1 MNASP
6 LKSYEGQVRI
16 VLVLLVLF
24 LAVAL
29 YLNVHLLL
37 IARNAVGDEAGQ
49 RLALEADLVRVELER
64 DQMLRG
70 LRQEPGDLPY
80 IPPTFLDRMARMKG
94 KTAIE
99 ILSPAGR
106 VLSSSDPQRVGAT
119 DAALIRDEGAGSKR
133 LLSGMSLVTDLERVP
148 GSRYATLG
156 AYRPIQ
162 DRSRATIAVIRVE
175 EEVPAL
181 AAVDFNLRV
190 LAALQAGG
198 LVVMLVLVIAF
209 ARWLLQPYRR
219 LLSAAGTTPGTMS
232 GLGGGGSIDAGEEL
246 VAAFEGVLD
255 KLRAQERE
263 VQSLSGG
270 ERGGPGE
277 GGSPFP
283 GDHLIAGMTSAV
295 LAFDRDGRLATL
307 NGAAERLL
315 GLGRGEALGR
325 RHGDLLGGN
334 WKLIDLVE
342 RSLRQGESHSR
353 EMVPLAGP
361 AGRITHL
368 GVMVSPIRPA
378 SGGSIEGALCLLAD
392 LTEIRALQERVGLKE
407 NLAALGEMSAGIAH
421 EFRNALA
428 TIQGLARL
436 ITRQGSGAAGGAPSV
451 ALAAGGAPTG
461 SARDAT
467 GVAGEHAEAILRE
480 VAAARR
486 VVDDFMRYARP
497 SDLDLQR
504 LDLDAMVRE
513 LVRDFAPAAARDGIR
528 VTIEGSFPPIVA
540 DETLLRQALLNL
552 LRNAV
557 EAFPAGAPGP
567 AGDVAP
573 GAAATEAGGL
583 RRHVVL
589 RGAAVAERPAGVR
602 LSVEDNGAGI
612 AEADRARIFTPF
624 FTTKD
629 RGTGLGLALVQKA
642 AVLHDGHVEVASG
655 AGGEGTR
662 VSLTLPGTSGTAR
675 SQRPRLEP
683 TGTES

>member
-1 MNASP
+1 VITSP
-6 LKSYEGQVRI
+6 LRSYEGQVRI

-29 YLNVHLLL
+29 YLNVHQLV
-37 IARNAVGDEAGQ
+37 IARNAVDDEAGR

-70 LRQEPGDLPY
+70 LRQEPGEPPY
-80 IPPTFLDRMARMKG
+80 IPPTFLDRMARRTG

-99 ILSPAGR
+99 ILSPDGR
-106 VLSSSDPQRVGAT
+106 VLSSSEPRRVGVV
-119 DAALIRDEGAGSKR
+119 DANLAGDGGRGSRRLIA
-133 LLSGMSLVTDLERVP
+133 GMSLVTELQRVP
-148 GSRYATLG
+148 GSHYATLG

-162 DRSRATIAVIRVE
+162 DRSRATVAVIHVE

-198 LVVMLVLVIAF
+198 LVVMLVLLIAF

-219 LLSAAGTTPGTMS
+219 LLNVAGTTPGAVS
-232 GLGGGGSIDAGEEL
+232 GLGAGSGSIDAGEEL
-246 VAAFEGVLD
+246 VAAFEGVLG

-270 ERGGPGE
+270 GPDGDGERR
-277 GGSPFP
+277 SPFP
-283 GDHLIAGMTSAV
+283 GDQLVDGMTSAV

-307 NGAAERLL
+307 NRAAERLL
-315 GLGRGEALGR
+315 GLGRREALGR
-325 RHGDLLGGN
+325 RYGDLLGSS

-342 RSLRQGESHSR
+342 RSLRHGESHSR
-353 EMVPLAGP
+353 EMVPFSSPSGEDA
-361 AGRITHL
+361 HL
-368 GVMVSPIRPA
+368 GAMVSPICPA
-378 SGGSIEGALCLLAD
+378 ADGEIAGALCLLAD

-436 ITRQGSGAAGGAPSV
+436 ITRREGASGGGVQGAAA
-451 ALAAGGAPTG
+451 
-461 SARDAT
+461 
-467 GVAGEHAEAILRE
+467 EHAEAILRE
-480 VAAARR
+480 VDGARR

-497 SDLDLQR
+497 ADLDPQR
-504 LDLDAMVRE
+504 LDLDALVRD
-513 LVRDFAPAAARDGIR
+513 LARDFAPAAERAGIDLA
-528 VTIEGSFPPIVA
+528 IEGNFPAVVA

-557 EAFPAGAPGP
+557 EAFPAGA
-567 AGDVAP
+567 AGSSQRQ
-573 GAAATEAGGL
+573 
-583 RRHVVL
+583 RRVVL
-589 RGAAVAERPAGVR
+589 RGEAAGETPAGVR
-602 LSVEDNGAGI
+602 LSVEDGGVGI
-612 AEADRARIFTPF
+612 PEADRDRVFTPF

-642 AVLHDGHVEVASG
+642 AVLHDGHVEVESRPG
-655 AGGEGTR
+655 RGTR
-662 VSLTLPGTSGTAR
+662 VSLVLPGIGTSTPPQGG
-675 SQRPRLEP
+675 RLEP